1 MTSKAKP
8 SPCRVGDFFGRKEH
22 SLALTAALSN
32 YNDFIITIDR
42 GLVNVKEAC

>member
-1 MTSKAKP
+1 MASRAKP
-8 SPCRVGDFFGRKEH
+8 SPCRVEDCFGRKER

-32 YNDFIITIDR
+32 YDFIITIDR